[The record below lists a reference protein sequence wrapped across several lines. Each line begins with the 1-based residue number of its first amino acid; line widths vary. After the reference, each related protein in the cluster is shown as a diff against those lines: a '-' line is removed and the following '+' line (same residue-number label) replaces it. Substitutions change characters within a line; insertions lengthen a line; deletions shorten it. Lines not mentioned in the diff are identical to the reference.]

1 MADRVLVTG
10 GASGFGRAIA
20 TRYRKAG
27 WRVLVSDVDAAA
39 AERTAKEIDASS
51 TGLDVTDDEDWANAR
66 DWCEREWGGLD
77 VLVNNAGVA
86 AGGRFEK
93 IGMADWDWI
102 WEINLK
108 GVVRGCR
115 TFVPDFKARGAGHL
129 VNVASL
135 AGVPRRP
142 KVSQPCQPVAGL
154 RFADRDTFGRIG
166 TYRHSMNLPAMSSY
180 NVTKAAVISLSDT
193 LRLELEPYGVHT
205 TVVCPAFVQ
214 TNLTDRLR
222 SPDPAMA
229 RLMEKLMS
237 SSTITAEDV
246 ADQVF
251 DAVARKK
258 FLLLTHPDGRRSA
271 LLKRFGRTDGQVRK
285 YWTRL
290 RAAVE
295 KGER

>member
-10 GASGFGRAIA
+10 AASGLGRAIA
-20 TRYRKAG
+20 TRFTAAG
-27 WRVLVSDVDAAA
+27 ARVLVSDVDAEAA
-39 AERTAKEIDASS
+39 VRTAEEIGAES
-51 TGLDVTDDEDWANAR
+51 TGLDVTDDEDWASAR
-66 DWCEREWGGLD
+66 DRCEREWGGLD
-77 VLVNNAGVA
+77 VLVNNAGVG

-102 WEINLK
+102 WEINVK

-115 TFVPDFKARGAGHL
+115 TFVPDFKARGSGHL

-135 AGVPRRP
+135 AG
-142 KVSQPCQPVAGL
+142 
-154 RFADRDTFGRIG
+154 I
-166 TYRHSMNLPAMSSY
+166 MNLPGMSSY

-193 LRLELEPYGVHT
+193 LRLELEPHGVHT
-205 TVVCPAFVQ
+205 TVVCPAFVR
-214 TNLTDRLR
+214 TNLGDRLR

-229 RLMEKLMS
+229 TLMDRLMTS
-237 SSTITAEDV
+237 SKITAADV

-251 DAVARKK
+251 DAVARKR
-258 FLLLTHPDGRRSA
+258 FLLLTHPAGRRSA

>member
-10 GASGFGRAIA
+10 AASGLGRAIP
-20 TRYRKAG
+20 TRYARAG
-27 WRVLVSDVDAAA
+27 WRVLVSDVDTVA
-39 AERTAKEIDASS
+39 AERAAHEIGASS
-51 TGLDVTDDEDWANAR
+51 VGLDVTSETDWAGAR

-77 VLVNNAGVA
+77 VLVNNAGVG

-93 IGMADWDWI
+93 IGAGDWDWI
-102 WEINLK
+102 WEINVK
-108 GVVRGCR
+108 GVVLGCR
-115 TFVPDFKARGAGHL
+115 TFVPGFKARGSGHL

-135 AGVPRRP
+135 AG
-142 KVSQPCQPVAGL
+142 
-154 RFADRDTFGRIG
+154 I
-166 TYRHSMNLPAMSSY
+166 MNLPGMSSY
-180 NVTKAAVISLSDT
+180 NVSKAAVIALSDT

-205 TVVCPAFVQ
+205 TVVCPAFVR
-214 TNLTDRLR
+214 TNLGDRLR
-222 SPDPAMA
+222 SPDPALATLMD
-229 RLMEKLMS
+229 RLMTS
-237 SSTITAEDV
+237 SKITAENV

-271 LLKRFGRTDGQVRK
+271 LLKRFGLTDGQVRK